1 MPMSSAVFRFT
12 RDGRESH
19 STMISATTDA
29 MSVVLVWQAL
39 GAGRR
44 HEVLDDSG
52 EEFLVVRLIY
62 PGEQAAQAIS
72 DLDEQCDTHGV
83 LREDV
88 PGG

>member
-1 MPMSSAVFRFT
+1 MPMSSAVYRFT

-39 GAGRR
+39 GAGRK

-52 EEFLVVRLIY
+52 EEFLVVRLLY
-62 PGEQAAQAIS
+62 PTEQAGQAMG
-72 DLDEQCDTHGV
+72 DLQEQCDTHGV
-83 LREDV
+83 LRQDMA
-88 PGG
+88 GG

>member
-39 GAGRR
+39 GAGRK

-52 EEFLVVRLIY
+52 EEFLVVRLGY
-62 PGEQAAQAIS
+62 PAEQAAQAMA
-72 DLDEQCDTHGV
+72 DLEEQCDTHGV
-83 LREDV
+83 LRDDL
-88 PGG
+88 G

>member
-1 MPMSSAVFRFT
+1 MSSAVFRFT

-62 PGEQAAQAIS
+62 PAEHAGPALS
-72 DLDEQCDTHGV
+72 DLEEQCDTHGV
-83 LREDV
+83 LREEM
-88 PGG
+88 PGA

>member
-1 MPMSSAVFRFT
+1 MPTTVFRFT

-52 EEFLVVRLIY
+52 EEFLVVRLTY
-62 PGEQAAQAIS
+62 PAGQGDQAMA

-83 LREDV
+83 LRDEV
-88 PGG
+88 PGA

>member
-39 GAGRR
+39 GAGRK

-52 EEFLVVRLIY
+52 EEFLVVRLNY
-62 PGEQAAQAIS
+62 PTEQAAQAMD
-72 DLDEQCDTHGV
+72 DLEEQCDTHGV
-83 LREDV
+83 LREEV
-88 PGG
+88 AGH

>member
-1 MPMSSAVFRFT
+1 
-12 RDGRESH
+12 
-19 STMISATTDA
+19 MISATTDA

-52 EEFLVVRLIY
+52 EEFLVVRLSY
-62 PGEQAAQAIS
+62 PAEQVEQAIS

-83 LREDV
+83 LREAV
-88 PGG
+88 EGG

>member
-1 MPMSSAVFRFT
+1 
-12 RDGRESH
+12 
-19 STMISATTDA
+19 MISATTDA

-39 GAGRR
+39 GPGRR
-44 HEVLDDSG
+44 HEVLDDRG
-52 EEFLVVRLIY
+52 EEFMVARLTY
-62 PGEQAAQAIS
+62 PADQAAQAIN